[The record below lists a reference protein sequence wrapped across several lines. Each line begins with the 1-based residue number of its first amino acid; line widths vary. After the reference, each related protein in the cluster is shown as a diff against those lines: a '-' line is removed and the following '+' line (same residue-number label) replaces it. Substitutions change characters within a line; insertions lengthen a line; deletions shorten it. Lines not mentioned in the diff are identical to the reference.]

1 MGLFGGFEKLERKGD
16 EALERGQTLDAYL
29 HFRDAQKKAL
39 KKDPAAAH
47 RLQDKASRVR
57 QRFIEEKVAEAKEY
71 LADEVAD
78 AAIESLQIA
87 REHLEESEGRLGGEI
102 DKLRQQARQ
111 LIEPDA
117 GPEKL
122 EDFARAEIA
131 AGTPAGAI
139 GPHRAIEEEPE
150 GFESSDEE
158 LLQQALSVLS
168 PEDQERAEQLGETF
182 QRGLL
187 AHSEGRTREARKAFE
202 QARGQHSDDPLVNE
216 LLALSLDQLG
226 ETAAARKRYEE
237 VLALA
242 PRRINARLA
251 LASILSGVDV
261 SAGVRPFMRWFLAA
275 RAALEK
281 RGARSSDRG
290 ARPPD
295 RGARPP
301 DRGARPPDRES
312 PALAVLKEGASLDP
326 QKADVYWTAA
336 AELQLGQAHPG
347 EASGLITRAMETSG
361 QQRPNL
367 WHLYGVTQEVQG
379 SLDEAQEAYDKATR
393 FGGQAMF
400 YRAEF
405 AEFALRHKRAL
416 KEAGEIIFET
426 CIGCQGLQA
435 SQEEIDYYGFLLT
448 RIQHAQGE
456 YNEALKGIDRL
467 LAQGPAEVLER
478 ELRKLKERV
487 AEEKRAAEYVDPG
500 TAEGADEGP

>member
-16 EALERGQTLDAYL
+16 EALEKGQTLDAHR
-29 HFRDAQKKAL
+29 HFRDAYKKAL

-57 QRFIEEKVAEAKEY
+57 QRFIEEKVAEAREY
-71 LADEVAD
+71 LTDEVAD

-87 REHLEESEGRLGGEI
+87 REHLEESEVRLGGEI
-102 DKLRQQARQ
+102 DKLWQQARQ
-111 LIEPDA
+111 LVEPDA

-122 EDFARAEIA
+122 EDFARAEVA
-131 AGTPAGAI
+131 AGMPAGAI

-158 LLQQALSVLS
+158 LLQQVLAVLS

-202 QARGQHSDDPLVNE
+202 QARGQHSGDPLVNE
-216 LLALSLDQLG
+216 FLALSLDQLG
-226 ETAAARKRYEE
+226 ETGAARKRYEE
-237 VLALA
+237 VLTLA

-281 RGARSSDRG
+281 RGAKS
-290 ARPPD
+290 PD
-295 RGARPP
+295 RV
-301 DRGARPPDRES
+301 S
-312 PALAVLKEGASLDP
+312 PALTVLKEGASLDP

-336 AELQLGQAHPG
+336 AELQLGQAHPDD
-347 EASGLITRAMETSG
+347 AAGLITRAMETAG
-361 QQRPNL
+361 QTRPNL
-367 WHLYGVTQEVQG
+367 WHLYAVTQEVQG

-478 ELRKLKERV
+478 ELRKLKEHV
-487 AEEKRAAEYVDPG
+487 VKAKRAAEYVDPG
-500 TAEGADEGP
+500 RAEGSDEEP

>member
-16 EALERGQTLDAYL
+16 EALERAQTLDAYR
-29 HFRDAQKKAL
+29 HFRDAHKKAL
-39 KKDPAAAH
+39 KKDPAAAY

-57 QRFIEEKVAEAKEY
+57 QRFIEEKVAEAREY
-71 LADEVAD
+71 LTDEVAD

-87 REHLEESEGRLGGEI
+87 REYLEESEVRLGGEI
-102 DKLRQQARQ
+102 DKLWQQARQ
-111 LIEPDA
+111 LVEPDA

-122 EDFARAEIA
+122 EDFARAEVA
-131 AGTPAGAI
+131 AGMPAGAI

-158 LLQQALSVLS
+158 LLQQALCILS

-202 QARGQHSDDPLVNE
+202 QARGQHSGDPLVNE
-216 LLALSLDQLG
+216 FLALSLDQLG

-281 RGARSSDRG
+281 RGAKSSDRGARSSDRG
-290 ARPPD
+290 AK
-295 RGARPP
+295 
-301 DRGARPPDRES
+301 PPDRES
-312 PALAVLKEGASLDP
+312 PALAVLKEGTSLDP

-347 EASGLITRAMETSG
+347 EAAGLITRAMETAG

-367 WHLYGVTQEVQG
+367 WHLYAVTQEVQG

-478 ELRKLKERV
+478 ELRKLKEHV
-487 AEEKRAAEYVDPG
+487 VEEKRAAEYVDPG
-500 TAEGADEGP
+500 RAEGSDEEP